1 MPELATAK
9 ASNAKFSPSYIP
21 VAVVVGG
28 NSGIGEAIVRAI
40 ARYTGGKVHLIIIS
54 RNRTTA
60 EKILTSLPTATAE
73 DGKPVLREFVFC
85 DAELMENIKTT
96 AADLSTRLTKINYLV
111 LSAGYVNLWSKRQ
124 ETEEGIDKLL
134 GLRYYSRFKYVY
146 ELLPLLR
153 NAKDAGEDV
162 NVLSILASGMGR
174 AIDVN
179 DLALKHSYRA
189 YKATMVSGSYN
200 DIMVEVRLVFSSD
213 FPFPSYHPQEF
224 AKRDPKIA
232 FTHIYP
238 GLVNTP
244 GTRPT
249 HWALRLISP
258 LINLFVWLSAISPEE
273 SAEYMLFSL
282 FDGKKGFFHRSP
294 KGDDLGMKGYP
305 FTEEEKKAVW
315 DHSVEVTR
323 CA

>member
-189 YKATMVSGSYN
+189 YKATLVSGSYN
-200 DIMVEVRLVFSSD
+200 DIMVE
-213 FPFPSYHPQEF
+213 EF
-224 AKRDPKIA
+224 AKRDPEIA

>member
-1 MPELATAK
+1 MPDLATAK
-9 ASNAKFSPSYIP
+9 ASNSKFSPSYIP

-28 NSGIGEAIVRAI
+28 NSGIGEAIVKAI

-85 DAELMENIKTT
+85 DAELMENIKNT
-96 AADLSTRLTKINYLV
+96 AADLSARLTKINYLV
-111 LSAGYVNLWSKRQ
+111 LSAGYADLWSGRH
-124 ETEEGIDKLL
+124 ETAEGIDKLL
-134 GLRYYSRFKYVY
+134 GLRYYSRFKYIY

-153 NAKDAGEDV
+153 NAKEAGEDAS
-162 NVLSILASGMGR
+162 VLSVLASGMGR

-179 DLALKHSYRA
+179 DLGLKHSYQA
-189 YKATMVSGSYN
+189 YKATLVSGSYN
-200 DIMVEVRLVFSSD
+200 DIMVE
-213 FPFPSYHPQEF
+213 EF
-224 AKRDPKIA
+224 AKRNPEIA
-232 FTHIYP
+232 FSHIYP

-249 HWALRLISP
+249 HWALRLFSP
-258 LINLFVWLSAISPEE
+258 LISLLVWLAAISPEE
-273 SAEYMLFSL
+273 SAEYMLFAL
-282 FDGKKGFFHRSP
+282 FDREKGFFHRSP

-315 DHSVEVTR
+315 DHSVVVTR

>member
-1 MPELATAK
+1 MPDLATAK
-9 ASNAKFSPSYIP
+9 VSNSKFSPSYIP

-28 NSGIGEAIVRAI
+28 NSGIGEAIVKAI

-60 EKILTSLPTATAE
+60 ENILTSLPTASAE

-96 AADLSTRLTKINYLV
+96 AADLSARLTKINYLV
-111 LSAGYVNLWSKRQ
+111 LSAGYADLWSGRQ
-124 ETEEGIDKLL
+124 ETAEGIDKLL
-134 GLRYYSRFKYVY
+134 GLRYYSRFKYIY

-153 NAKDAGEDV
+153 NAKEAGEDAS
-162 NVLSILASGMGR
+162 VLSVLASGMGY
-174 AIDVN
+174 AIDIN
-179 DLALKHSYRA
+179 DLGLKHSYQA
-189 YKATMVSGSYN
+189 YKAMLASSSYN
-200 DIMVEVRLVFSSD
+200 DIMVE
-213 FPFPSYHPQEF
+213 EF
-224 AKRDPKIA
+224 AKRNTDIS

-249 HWALRLISP
+249 HWALRLFSP
-258 LINLFVWLSAISPEE
+258 LISLIVWLAAFSPEE
-273 SAEYMLFSL
+273 SAEYMLFAL
-282 FDGKKGFFHRSP
+282 FDGEKGFFHRSS

-315 DHSVEVTR
+315 DHSVAVTR

>member
-1 MPELATAK
+1 MPDLATAK
-9 ASNAKFSPSYIP
+9 ASNSKFSPSYIP

-73 DGKPVLREFVFC
+73 DGNPVLREFVFC

-162 NVLSILASGMGR
+162 NVLSILASGIGR

-189 YKATMVSGSYN
+189 YNATMVSGSYN
-200 DIMVEVRLVFSSD
+200 DIMVE
-213 FPFPSYHPQEF
+213 EF
-224 AKRDPKIA
+224 AKRDPEIA

-249 HWALRLISP
+249 HWALRLISL
-258 LINLFVWLSAISPEE
+258 LIKLFVWLSAISPEE

>member
-1 MPELATAK
+1 MPDLTTAK
-9 ASNAKFSPSYIP
+9 ASNSKFSPSYIP

-28 NSGIGEAIVRAI
+28 NSGIGEAIVKAI
-40 ARYTGGKVHLIIIS
+40 ARYTEGKIHLIIIS

-73 DGKPVLREFVFC
+73 DGKLVLREFVFC
-85 DAELMENIKTT
+85 DAELMENIKNT
-96 AADLSTRLTKINYLV
+96 AADLSARLTKINFLV
-111 LSAGYVNLWSKRQ
+111 LSAGYADLWSGRQ
-124 ETEEGIDKLL
+124 EMAEGIDKLL
-134 GLRYYSRFKYVY
+134 GLRYYSRFKYIY

-153 NAKDAGEDV
+153 NAKEAGEDAS
-162 NVLSILASGMGR
+162 VLSVLASGMGR

-179 DLALKHSYRA
+179 DLGLKHSYQA
-189 YKATMVSGSYN
+189 YKATLVSGSYN
-200 DIMVEVRLVFSSD
+200 DIMVE
-213 FPFPSYHPQEF
+213 EF
-224 AKRDPKIA
+224 AKRNPEIA
-232 FTHIYP
+232 FSHIYP

-249 HWALRLISP
+249 HWPLRLFSP
-258 LINLFVWLSAISPEE
+258 LISLLVWLAAISPEE
-273 SAEYMLFSL
+273 SAEYMLFAL
-282 FDGKKGFFHRSP
+282 FDREKGFFHRSS

-315 DHSVEVTR
+315 GHSVTVTR

>member
-1 MPELATAK
+1 MPDLATAQE
-9 ASNAKFSPSYIP
+9 SNSKFSPSYIP

-28 NSGIGEAIVRAI
+28 NSGIGEAIVKAI

-60 EKILTSLPTATAE
+60 EKILTSLPAATAE

-96 AADLSTRLTKINYLV
+96 AADLSARLTKINYLV
-111 LSAGYVNLWSKRQ
+111 LSAGYADLWSGRQ
-124 ETEEGIDKLL
+124 ETAEGIDKLL
-134 GLRYYSRFKYVY
+134 GLRYYSRFKYIY

-153 NAKDAGEDV
+153 NAKEAGEDAS
-162 NVLSILASGMGR
+162 VLSVLASGMGR

-179 DLALKHSYRA
+179 DLGLKHSYQA
-189 YKATMVSGSYN
+189 YKAMLVSGSYN
-200 DIMVEVRLVFSSD
+200 DIMVE
-213 FPFPSYHPQEF
+213 EF
-224 AKRDPKIA
+224 AKRNPDIS

-249 HWALRLISP
+249 HWALRLFSP
-258 LINLFVWLSAISPEE
+258 LISLLVWLAAFSPEE
-273 SAEYMLFSL
+273 SAEYMLFAL
-282 FDGKKGFFHRSP
+282 FDGEKGFFHRSS

-315 DHSVEVTR
+315 DHSVAVTR

>member
-1 MPELATAK
+1 MPDLATAK
-9 ASNAKFSPSYIP
+9 VSNSKFSPSYIP

-60 EKILTSLPTATAE
+60 EKILTSLPTATTE
-73 DGKPVLREFVFC
+73 DSNPVLREFVSC

-153 NAKDAGEDV
+153 NAKNAGEDV

-200 DIMVEVRLVFSSD
+200 DIMVE
-213 FPFPSYHPQEF
+213 EF
-224 AKRDPKIA
+224 AKRDPEIA

-258 LINLFVWLSAISPEE
+258 LISLFVWLSAISPEE

-315 DHSVEVTR
+315 DHSMEVTR

>member
-1 MPELATAK
+1 MPDLATAK
-9 ASNAKFSPSYIP
+9 ESNSKFSPSYIP

-28 NSGIGEAIVRAI
+28 NSGIGEAIVKAI

-54 RNRTTA
+54 RNRIAA
-60 EKILTSLPTATAE
+60 ENILTSLPTATAE
-73 DGKPVLREFVFC
+73 DGKPVLREFMFC

-96 AADLSTRLTKINYLV
+96 AADLSARLTKINFLV
-111 LSAGYVNLWSKRQ
+111 LSAGYADLWSGRQ
-124 ETEEGIDKLL
+124 ETTEGIDKLL
-134 GLRYYSRFKYVY
+134 GLRYYSRFKYIY

-153 NAKDAGEDV
+153 NAKEAGEDAS
-162 NVLSILASGMGR
+162 VLSVLASGMGR

-179 DLALKHSYRA
+179 DLGLKHSYQA
-189 YKATMVSGSYN
+189 YKAMLVSGSYN
-200 DIMVEVRLVFSSD
+200 DIMVE
-213 FPFPSYHPQEF
+213 EF
-224 AKRDPKIA
+224 AKRNPDIS

-249 HWALRLISP
+249 HWALRLFSP
-258 LINLFVWLSAISPEE
+258 LISLLVWLAAISPEE
-273 SAEYMLFSL
+273 SAEYMLFAL
-282 FDGKKGFFHRSP
+282 FDGEKGFFHRSS

-315 DHSVEVTR
+315 DHSVAVTR